1 MKKIIRLTESDLVR
15 IVKRVISEQVPS
27 WAVGQPMNFYASPD
41 QSDDDPYGVKIT
53 SNTDDVW
60 QDYDGNVSM
69 TIASNN
75 FTGLEF
81 SCAVQ
86 NVTPGSFTLL
96 DKTQNKVTV
105 YNKTIAEKYFAPQ
118 FCSKNQ
124 QGKWVPKVENS
135 DFAQI
140 GKTDQQN
147 VAESKY
153 RRYRNRYY

>member
-1 MKKIIRLTESDLVR
+1 MKKIIRLTESDLIR

-27 WAVGQPMNFYASPD
+27 WAVGQEMTFYASPD

-60 QDYDGNVSM
+60 QDYDGNVTM
-69 TIASNN
+69 TIQSNSHV
-75 FTGLEF
+75 GLEF

-86 NVTPGSFTLL
+86 NIKPGSFTLL
-96 DKTQNKVTV
+96 DKTQNKVGV

-124 QGKWVPKVENS
+124 QGKWVPKVQNP

-140 GKTDQQN
+140 GKTGQQT
-147 VAESKY
+147 VSESKY

>member
-1 MKKIIRLTESDLVR
+1 MKRIVRLTESDLIR

-27 WAVGQPMNFYASPD
+27 WAVGQSMNFYASPD
-41 QSDDDPYGVKIT
+41 ERDEDPYGVKIT

-60 QDYDGNVSM
+60 QDYDGNVTM
-69 TIASNN
+69 TIRSNN
-75 FTGLEF
+75 FVGLEF

-86 NVTPGSFTLL
+86 NITPGSFTLL

-105 YNKTIAEKYFAPQ
+105 YNKTIAEKYFATQ

-140 GKTDQQN
+140 GKTGEQT

>member
-1 MKKIIRLTESDLVR
+1 MKRIVRLTESDLIR

-41 QSDDDPYGVKIT
+41 QSDEDPYGVKIT

-60 QDYDGNVSM
+60 QDYDGNVTM
-69 TIASNN
+69 TIQSNN
-75 FTGLEF
+75 FVGLEF

-86 NVTPGSFTLL
+86 NITPGSFTLL

-105 YNKTIAEKYFAPQ
+105 YNKTIAEKYFATQ

-140 GKTDQQN
+140 GKTGEQT

>member
-1 MKKIIRLTESDLVR
+1 MKKIIRLSESDLIR

-27 WAVGQPMNFYASPD
+27 WAAGQSMNFYVSPD

-69 TIASNN
+69 TIQSNGHV
-75 FTGLEF
+75 GLEF
-81 SCAVQ
+81 SCAAQ
-86 NVTPGSFTLL
+86 NITPGLFYLL
-96 DKTQNKVTV
+96 DKTQNKVGV

-135 DFAQI
+135 DFAQNSQ
-140 GKTDQQN
+140 TNQQT